1 MKNTITFG
9 IKNSYEDFGLIL
21 TSKNIGLPDPKTE
34 EVDVTGADGVIDLTE
49 VLTDDIKYKIRKL
62 SFTFTVIDST
72 TAWSTI
78 LSTVTN
84 YLHGKKMRIL
94 LDWDKNYYY
103 EGRCAVNQFK
113 TNKRTATIVVDA
125 NVDPYKMEVNSSSSP
140 WLWDTF
146 SFIDGIIYIN
156 TVDVNGT
163 QTVNLLNRRKIVSPT
178 FTTTATMTVNHG
190 GKVYDLPKGT
200 TTVLGIRLT
209 EGDNFVT
216 FSGKGTVT
224 IDYKGGSL

>member
-1 MKNTITFG
+1 MNTVNFG
-9 IKNSYEDFGLIL
+9 TKNSYEDFGLIL
-21 TSKNIGLPDPKTE
+21 TSKDIGLPDPKTE
-34 EVDVTGADGVIDLTE
+34 EVDVIGADGVIDLTE
-49 VLTDDIKYKIRKL
+49 VLTDDVKYKKRKL
-62 SFTFTVIDST
+62 SFTFTVIDSMS
-72 TAWSTI
+72 AWSTI
-78 LSTVTN
+78 LSNVTN
-84 YLHGKKMRIL
+84 YLHGKKIRIL
-94 LDWDKNYYY
+94 LNWDKNYYY
-103 EGRCAVNQFK
+103 EGRCTVNQFK

-125 NVDPYKMEVNSSSSP
+125 SVDPYKMEVNSSSSP

-156 TVDVNGT
+156 SVDVSGSR
-163 QTVNLLNRRKIVSPT
+163 TVNLINRRKIVSPT
-178 FTTTATMTVNHG
+178 FTTTANMTVSHN

-200 TTVLGIRLT
+200 TTVLGIRLM